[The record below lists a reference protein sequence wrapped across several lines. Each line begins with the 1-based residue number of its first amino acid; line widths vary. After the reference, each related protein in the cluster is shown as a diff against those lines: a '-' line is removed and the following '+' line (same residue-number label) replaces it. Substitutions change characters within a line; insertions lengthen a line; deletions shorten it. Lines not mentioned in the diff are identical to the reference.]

1 MGLPRP
7 NDCGIAARF
16 YENPEIIANFDPVRT
31 WLTRNHKKYTQ
42 AEPPTNKSL
51 AGLCYSL
58 LMFQEQHF
66 GKNGSPPK
74 LPSRLFVDFKPGG
87 SLCYIFLICLK
98 YRHDQGWRKLDFS
111 SPRIDKFVEM
121 FDNIKREL
129 AHQHL
134 WSNPCVY
141 FVNIDEPLVSRLR
154 DSAMFL
160 GAAIA
165 KSPEESTHIVH
176 SPPDNWPGNARD
188 DSVCQRFR
196 LIFKEGRGL
205 LLHWLFSPG
214 SFDTW
219 HTNLPVEWPMNI
231 EPEPRVPGGTPWNVD
246 ARWLLYSADY
256 REWMLEED
264 FLHSGGSIRP
274 RKSFTYEEFLEAA
287 NAQQVQTPASAWT
300 SSFSAS
306 SLSASPHIVAA
317 PSVAPPTPTE
327 SNYKKKRKR
336 SPSPSSESYGGGGAG
351 KKRRHGSIVPSGPSS
366 KLISSA
372 RKMKKEDYMEL
383 TPEDQKDENTNDT
396 GDLTRSLDDPEP
408 PNKVTQ
414 VAPGTPVS
422 LTSRNSR
429 TSLATADLSAGDH
442 HMSSDHPSEATGA
455 TEVVGSGA
463 GDQVGVGDLSVIE
476 QAHCIVVPS
485 YSAWFDYNAIHAIE
499 RRSLPEFFNGK
510 NKSKTP
516 ETYLAYRNFMVDTYR
531 LNPQEYLTFTACRRN
546 LTGDVCSV
554 LRVHAFLEQWGLINY
569 QVAAPLLPSGGTAQM
584 PSEAARLAVAASLG
598 PPSTAH
604 FNVLTDSA
612 SGLQPLGSQNQA
624 AMATLAEEAAKQSK
638 EQSSE
643 VGKTEGT
650 DSEVKTG
657 VKPEIDLEGRS
668 STIQLGQ
675 TLPVGSVVSGGGGP
689 PPSTGDP
696 LLRSDQYLLG
706 NSDASGVAGTMTTNQ
721 ILTKGATKDGW
732 TDQETLL
739 LLEALEMYRDDWNK
753 VAEHVGSRTQDEC
766 ILHFLRLPI
775 EDAYLEG
782 DFGSVCCSAL
792 ADAAHPQPP
801 FSKAGNPILS
811 TVAFLAAVVDPRV
824 AASAASAALKE
835 YAQMREEV
843 PAGLL
848 HEHKARVQAAVRM
861 GREVDP
867 TKFGLDELGIVKSE
881 DGKRRTTGEGE
892 EEQQQSKEEA
902 SGSVEKSLEE
912 MNESAIAQRGSSRGE
927 GETKSVEGEA
937 GQEEKEAETE
947 EEVKSEQ
954 TKLEVDEAASVKNSV
969 EAGVGNEG
977 GAKKKSGTA
986 STNSLPPNL
995 DSLGTAAACALAA
1008 AATKARHLASV
1019 EEKRIKGLVAQLVET
1034 QLKKLDIKLKQFQ
1047 ELEAILEREHEM
1059 LEQAR
1064 QQLMHDRQA
1073 FHMEV
1078 IKTMESQA
1086 RAIVQQQQ
1094 QQQVVVQQTATMSS
1108 QVTTQPPPPPPP
1120 PNISLQQ
1127 IRPQQVQLPPQQQQ
1141 QFRPP
1146 FIQAAPPQLRPAPM
1160 AQTRPSEIT
1169 PGMVVVGPPKLAPS
1183 AIPPM
1188 SMEQQP
1194 QLQQQQSSLMAV
1206 QSIPQT
1212 GMPDI
1217 TMKAESKAPIDDEMS
1232 SAAQP
1237 PTSLLTEEG
1246 EGNKKEELSMSVDA
1260 QQHLSQPMERDDNGG
1275 HGVEETGEGENEIGC
1290 VEGEDEGEDE
1300 VVEDEEEDDEA

>member
-7 NDCGIAARF
+7 NDCGIASRF

-51 AGLCYSL
+51 AGLCYNL

-66 GKNGSPPK
+66 GRNASSPK

-87 SLCYIFLICLK
+87 SLCYIFLICLR

-111 SPRIDKFVEM
+111 SPRLDKFMEM

-141 FVNIDEPLVSRLR
+141 FANINEPLLGRLR
-154 DSAMFL
+154 EGAMFL
-160 GAAIA
+160 GATIA
-165 KSPEESTHIVH
+165 KSPEESTHCIH
-176 SPPDNWPGNARD
+176 PPPDNWPGDSRD

-196 LIFKEGRGL
+196 PIFKEGRGL

-214 SFDTW
+214 SFDSW
-219 HTNLPVEWPMNI
+219 HTNLPVEWPLNI

-246 ARWLLYSADY
+246 ARWLLYSADH

-264 FLHSGGSIRP
+264 FLHPGGSVRP
-274 RKSFTYEEFLEAA
+274 RKSFSYEEFLEAA
-287 NAQQVQTPASAWT
+287 NAQQAQTPASTWT

-317 PSVAPPTPTE
+317 PSVAPPTPSE
-327 SNYKKKRKR
+327 SSYKKKRKR
-336 SPSPSSESYGGGGAG
+336 SPSPSSESYGGSGGG
-351 KKRRHGSIVPSGPSS
+351 VGSKKRRHGSIVPSGSSS
-366 KLISSA
+366 KLVSSA

-422 LTSRNSR
+422 MTSRNSR

-442 HMSSDHPSEATGA
+442 HINSDHTSEATGA
-455 TEVVGSGA
+455 TDVVGGGA
-463 GDQVGVGDLSVIE
+463 GDQAGAGDLSVIE

-516 ETYLAYRNFMVDTYR
+516 ETYLAYRNFMIDTYR

-569 QVAAPLLPSGGTAQM
+569 QVAAPLLPSGGASQM

-638 EQSSE
+638 EQVGE
-643 VGKTEGT
+643 LGKTEGT
-650 DSEVKTG
+650 DSETKIG
-657 VKPEIDLEGRS
+657 VKPELDLEGRP
-668 STIQLGQ
+668 STVQPGQ
-675 TLPVGSVVSGGGGP
+675 ALPVGSVVGGGP

-696 LLRSDQYLLG
+696 LLRSDQYLSG
-706 NSDASGVAGTMTTNQ
+706 NSEAGGVAATIVTNQ

-782 DFGSVCCSAL
+782 DFGSICCSAL

-867 TKFGLDELGIVKSE
+867 NKFGLDELGIVKSE
-881 DGKRRTTGEGE
+881 DSKRRATGEGE
-892 EEQQQSKEEA
+892 EEQQQPKEETSESA
-902 SGSVEKSLEE
+902 EKPLEE
-912 MNESAIAQRGSSRGE
+912 MNESTIIQKGSSR
-927 GETKSVEGEA
+927 SEGEA
-937 GQEEKEAETE
+937 GQEVKEAETE
-947 EEVKSEQ
+947 EGGKSEQ
-954 TKLEVDEAASVKNSV
+954 TTMEADEVAPVKGAAEDGGGSEV
-969 EAGVGNEG
+969 

-1094 QQQVVVQQTATMSS
+1094 QQQVVVQQTAPIPS
-1108 QVTTQPPPPPPP
+1108 QVAAQPPP

-1127 IRPQQVQLPPQQQQ
+1127 IRPQQVQLPPQQQ

-1160 AQTRPSEIT
+1160 AQTRQPEMT
-1169 PGMVVVGPPKLAPS
+1169 PGMVVVGPLKLEPS
-1183 AIPPM
+1183 VVPPM

-1194 QLQQQQSSLMAV
+1194 QLQQQQSSLMAAPPV
-1206 QSIPQT
+1206 PQP

-1217 TMKAESKAPIDDEMS
+1217 TMKTGIKASIEDEMPS
-1232 SAAQP
+1232 DALP
-1237 PTSLLTEEG
+1237 PPSMLTEEV
-1246 EGNKKEELSMSVDA
+1246 EGNKKEEMSIPVDS
-1260 QQHLSQPMERDDNGG
+1260 QQHLSRPMERDEDGG
-1275 HGVEETGEGENEIGC
+1275 HSVDETAGEGESEIGGE
-1290 VEGEDEGEDE
+1290 VEGEDDE
-1300 VVEDEEEDDEA
+1300 VMEDEEEDEA

>member
-1 MGLPRP
+1 
-7 NDCGIAARF
+7 
-16 YENPEIIANFDPVRT
+16 
-31 WLTRNHKKYTQ
+31 
-42 AEPPTNKSL
+42 
-51 AGLCYSL
+51 
-58 LMFQEQHF
+58 MFQEQHF
-66 GKNGSPPK
+66 GKDGSPPK

-98 YRHDQGWRKLDFS
+98 YRYDQGWRKLDFS
-111 SPRIDKFVEM
+111 SPRIDKFMEM

-141 FVNIDEPLVSRLR
+141 FANIDEPLLGRLR
-154 DSAMFL
+154 ESAMFL

-165 KSPEESTHIVH
+165 KCPEESSHLVH
-176 SPPDNWPGNARD
+176 PPPESWPGNARD

-214 SFDTW
+214 SFDSW

-246 ARWLLYSADY
+246 ARWLLYSADH

-264 FLHSGGSIRP
+264 FLHPGGSVRP

-306 SLSASPHIVAA
+306 SLSASPHIVAT

-327 SNYKKKRKR
+327 PNYKKKRKR
-336 SPSPSSESYGGGGAG
+336 SPSPSSESYGGSGGG
-351 KKRRHGSIVPSGPSS
+351 VGGNKKRRHGSIVPSGSSS
-366 KLISSA
+366 KLVSSA
-372 RKMKKEDYMEL
+372 RKVKKEDYMEL

-396 GDLTRSLDDPEP
+396 SDLTRSLEDPEP

-414 VAPGTPVS
+414 VTSGTPVS
-422 LTSRNSR
+422 MTSRNSR

-442 HMSSDHPSEATGA
+442 HMSSDHATEATGA
-455 TEVVGSGA
+455 TEVVGGGA
-463 GDQVGVGDLSVIE
+463 GDQAAAGDLSVIE

-638 EQSSE
+638 EQVGE
-643 VGKTEGT
+643 VGKAEGT

-657 VKPEIDLEGRS
+657 VKPELDLEGRPP
-668 STIQLGQ
+668 TMQPGQ
-675 TLPVGSVVSGGGGP
+675 ALPIGSAVPAGGGP

-696 LLRSDQYLLG
+696 LLRSDQYLSG
-706 NSDASGVAGTMTTNQ
+706 NSEAGGVASTMAINQ

-782 DFGSVCCSAL
+782 DFGSICCSAL

-881 DGKRRTTGEGE
+881 DSKRKAIGEGE
-892 EEQQQSKEEA
+892 EEQQSKEEA
-902 SGSVEKSLEE
+902 SDSAEQSLEE
-912 MNESAIAQRGSSRGE
+912 MNESAIAQIGSSRSE
-927 GETKSVEGEA
+927 AEAKPVEGEV

-947 EEVKSEQ
+947 EERKSEH
-954 TKLEVDEAASVKNSV
+954 TKAEVDEATAAKGVV
-969 EAGVGNEG
+969 EAGGGSEA
-977 GAKKKSGTA
+977 GAKKKSGA
-986 STNSLPPNL
+986 PLTNSLPPNL

-1094 QQQVVVQQTATMSS
+1094 QQVVVQQTAPIPS
-1108 QVTTQPPPPPPP
+1108 QVVAQPPPPPPP

-1160 AQTRPSEIT
+1160 TQTRQPEVT

-1194 QLQQQQSSLMAV
+1194 QLQQQQSSLMAA
-1206 QSIPQT
+1206 QSIPQP

-1217 TMKAESKAPIDDEMS
+1217 AMKAESKAPIEDEMS
-1232 SAAQP
+1232 SAAP
-1237 PTSLLTEEG
+1237 PSSSMLTEEV
-1246 EGNKKEELSMSVDA
+1246 EGNKKEEIPMPVDS
-1260 QQHLSQPMERDDNGG
+1260 QQHLSQSMERDDDVG
-1275 HGVEETGEGENEIGC
+1275 HGVDETGGEAENEVGGE

-1300 VVEDEEEDDEA
+1300 VVEDEEEEEDEA

>member
-1 MGLPRP
+1 
-7 NDCGIAARF
+7 
-16 YENPEIIANFDPVRT
+16 
-31 WLTRNHKKYTQ
+31 
-42 AEPPTNKSL
+42 
-51 AGLCYSL
+51 
-58 LMFQEQHF
+58 
-66 GKNGSPPK
+66 
-74 LPSRLFVDFKPGG
+74 
-87 SLCYIFLICLK
+87 
-98 YRHDQGWRKLDFS
+98 
-111 SPRIDKFVEM
+111 M
-121 FDNIKREL
+121 FDYIKREL

-141 FVNIDEPLVSRLR
+141 FANIDESLLGRLR
-154 DSAMFL
+154 ESAMFL

-165 KSPEESTHIVH
+165 KSPEESTHLVH
-176 SPPDNWPGNARD
+176 PPPDNWPGSSRD

-214 SFDTW
+214 SFDSW

-246 ARWLLYSADY
+246 ARWLLYSADH

-264 FLHSGGSIRP
+264 FLYPGGSVRP
-274 RKSFTYEEFLEAA
+274 HEEFLEAA

-306 SLSASPHIVAA
+306 SLSASPHMVAA

-327 SNYKKKRKR
+327 PNYKKKRKR
-336 SPSPSSESYGGGGAG
+336 SPSPSSESYGGSGGG
-351 KKRRHGSIVPSGPSS
+351 GNKKRRHGSIVPSGSSS
-366 KLISSA
+366 KLLSST
-372 RKMKKEDYMEL
+372 RKMKKEDYMEF

-414 VAPGTPVS
+414 VTPGTPIDCSPGQS
-422 LTSRNSR
+422 LYFTLHFAECVIFILRID
-429 TSLATADLSAGDH
+429 TARKAVNTRLIKFPLIAAGDH
-442 HMSSDHPSEATGA
+442 HMSSDHASEATGA
-455 TEVVGSGA
+455 TEVVGGGA

-638 EQSSE
+638 EQAGE

-657 VKPEIDLEGRS
+657 VKPELDLEGRPP
-668 STIQLGQ
+668 TMQPGQ
-675 TLPVGSVVSGGGGP
+675 VLPVGSAVSTSGGP

-696 LLRSDQYLLG
+696 LLHSDQYLSG
-706 NSDASGVAGTMTTNQ
+706 NSEAGGVAGSMATNQ

-782 DFGSVCCSAL
+782 DFGSICCSAL

-881 DGKRRTTGEGE
+881 DSKRKATGEEE
-892 EEQQQSKEEA
+892 EEQQSREETSESA
-902 SGSVEKSLEE
+902 EKSLEE
-912 MNESAIAQRGSSRGE
+912 MNESAPTQKASSRSE
-927 GETKSVEGEA
+927 GEAKPVEGEV

-947 EEVKSEQ
+947 GEGKSEQ
-954 TKLEVDEAASVKNSV
+954 TKTEVEEAAAMKGAA
-969 EAGVGNEG
+969 EASGGSEA
-977 GAKKKSGTA
+977 GAKKKSGTP

-1094 QQQVVVQQTATMSS
+1094 QQVVVQQTAPMSS
-1108 QVTTQPPPPPPP
+1108 QVAAQLPPPPPP

-1160 AQTRPSEIT
+1160 SQTRQPEVT
-1169 PGMVVVGPPKLAPS
+1169 PGMVVVGPPKLAPP

-1194 QLQQQQSSLMAV
+1194 QLQQQQSSLMAA
-1206 QSIPQT
+1206 QSISQP
-1212 GMPDI
+1212 GMSDI
-1217 TMKAESKAPIDDEMS
+1217 AMKTESKVPIEDEMS
-1232 SAAQP
+1232 SAAP
-1237 PTSLLTEEG
+1237 PPPSMLTEEL
-1246 EGNKKEELSMSVDA
+1246 EVNKKEEMSMPVDS
-1260 QQHLSQPMERDDNGG
+1260 QQHLSQPMERDEDVG
-1275 HGVEETGEGENEIGC
+1275 HGVDETGGEGENEVGGE

-1300 VVEDEEEDDEA
+1300 VVEDEEDEDEA